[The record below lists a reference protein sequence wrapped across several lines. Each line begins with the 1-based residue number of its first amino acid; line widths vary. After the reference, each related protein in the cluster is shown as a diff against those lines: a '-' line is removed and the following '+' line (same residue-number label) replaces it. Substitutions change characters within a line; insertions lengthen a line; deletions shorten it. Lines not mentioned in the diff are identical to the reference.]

1 MDRMTDQDIF
11 SNRRLLLLSNSTN
24 FGESYLAYPESA
36 IKAFLGSVV
45 KTIAFIPFAGV
56 TISYADYARKVAE
69 RFLELGFEVLSLHN
83 RPDKIETLRA
93 VDAIMIGGGNTFHL
107 LAELYR
113 YQLLNPIREMIAK
126 GKPYIG
132 WSAGS
137 NVACPTI
144 MTTNDMPI
152 IEPPSLNALGL
163 IPFQLNPHFID
174 AKPEGHTGESR
185 TDRLNE
191 FITVNR
197 DTPVV
202 GLYEGSI
209 LRFEG
214 HDITVI
220 GDRPVKIFK
229 YGQEVREILTG
240 EQLRNI

>member
-1 MDRMTDQDIF
+1 MTDQDIF

-36 IKAFLGSVV
+36 IKAFLGSAVM
-45 KTIAFIPFAGV
+45 TIAFIPFAGV

-69 RFLELGFEVLSLHN
+69 RFLDWGYEVLSLN
-83 RPDKIETLRA
+83 YRRDKIGTLRT

-113 YQLLNPIREMIAK
+113 YQLLNPIREMIAQ

-152 IEPPSLNALGL
+152 VEPPSLSALHL
-163 IPFQLNPHFID
+163 IPFQLNPHYID
-174 AKPEGHTGESR
+174 AKPEGHAGETR
-185 TDRLNE
+185 ADRLNE

-197 DTPVV
+197 DVPVV

-214 HDITVI
+214 PEITII
-220 GDRPVKIFK
+220 GDKPVKIFK
-229 YGQEVREILTG
+229 YGQDVREVLTG
-240 EQLRNI
+240 DQLRNI